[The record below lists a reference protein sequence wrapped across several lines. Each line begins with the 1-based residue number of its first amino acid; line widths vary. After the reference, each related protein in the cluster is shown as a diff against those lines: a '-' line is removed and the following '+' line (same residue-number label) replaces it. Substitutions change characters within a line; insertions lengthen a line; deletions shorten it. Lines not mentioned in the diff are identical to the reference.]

1 MDNDFKMIAKTFFG
15 FENILADELLK
26 LGAKKIL
33 IGVRNV
39 SFYGDLGFL
48 FKSNLYLR
56 SAIRILMPL
65 NSFQLN
71 SEKDLYSSIFNFNW
85 EDYISVE
92 NTFIVE
98 SVLNSDLFSHSL
110 FVSQRVKDGI
120 VDRFRKLCNK
130 RPNVDIENPDFKI
143 NIHISKNICTISLD
157 SSGKP
162 LNQRGYRS
170 QTNIAPINE
179 VLAAGIIMLSN
190 WDCESDFLDPMC
202 GSGTILIEAAMYA
215 TNYPVNIKRQRFS
228 FMNWKNFDS
237 DLFEMIKKSVL
248 KKVKPFKNKIIGY
261 DKAPSA
267 ILKCNQNVL
276 NSGFGKII
284 EVSEDDFFMTKKNND
299 KYLHI
304 LFNPPY
310 GERLKI
316 DIQSFYK
323 QIGDTLKTNYSN
335 SNAWFITSSIEAL
348 KYVGLRPSR
357 KIKLFNGKLESKLV
371 KYELYSGTKKIHK
384 LKIN

>member
-71 SEKDLYSSIFNFNW
+71 SEKDLYSSIFNFDW

-120 VDRFRKLCNK
+120 VDRFRKLK
-130 RPNVDIENPDFKI
+130 
-143 NIHISKNICTISLD
+143 HS
-157 SSGKP
+157 
-162 LNQRGYRS
+162 
-170 QTNIAPINE
+170 
-179 VLAAGIIMLSN
+179 
-190 WDCESDFLDPMC
+190 
-202 GSGTILIEAAMYA
+202 
-215 TNYPVNIKRQRFS
+215 
-228 FMNWKNFDS
+228 
-237 DLFEMIKKSVL
+237 
-248 KKVKPFKNKIIGY
+248 
-261 DKAPSA
+261 
-267 ILKCNQNVL
+267 
-276 NSGFGKII
+276 
-284 EVSEDDFFMTKKNND
+284 
-299 KYLHI
+299 
-304 LFNPPY
+304 
-310 GERLKI
+310 
-316 DIQSFYK
+316 
-323 QIGDTLKTNYSN
+323 
-335 SNAWFITSSIEAL
+335 
-348 KYVGLRPSR
+348 
-357 KIKLFNGKLESKLV
+357 
-371 KYELYSGTKKIHK
+371 
-384 LKIN
+384 